1 MPTKNTTAND
11 SLVTKVYSVNEF
23 IQKVE
28 ELTKN
33 CKKERKEIF
42 YRGHAQYTYKNIAYI
57 FRDGNLLDY
66 EDKLFNDTVVENHA
80 EFIHDPTAL
89 EKLVKMQHFGMPT
102 RLMDISS
109 SPYVGLYFACN
120 AHADID
126 GEVVIFAVPEDDIEY
141 YNSDKVAI
149 LSNLCKLGPRKKINS
164 DELHHLI
171 QEERMNFP
179 ENNIEYDHL
188 STVLCVKTKK
198 NNDRII
204 KQEGAFCLF
213 GLSLYEAQK
222 KINQKWLLPQRILIA
237 KKAKKDILDELQKKG
252 FDWNTLFPDE
262 KRIYEKLGKYIDE
275 LDKYI
280 DKLNALPLPNQAQEE
295 DQDEDKKT
303 FKNIIQRLD
312 RLNLCLIIRSLC
324 IESIDKNCDER
335 LNILKDIKNHL
346 RNDDEKLLLLLDE
359 AIKDLENFKT
369 NANLSYYIEKI
380 ETYIRKLEDNPYIS
394 YSEDNKAVIDNLN
407 QCIAAIKPFITS
419 LSSKYSGELKKI
431 LDTISEKLGELQPNN
446 SSNSILQDLQNCSL
460 ALKETNKILHELFN
474 AFLKELPNPLAEELK
489 SIGELLKCYTCR
501 ELAGMEFD
509 QTAVALQTIGNQLIE
524 LSSEMKNTKEVFRHN
539 LKKIKQKYQSEIAFR

>member
-1 MPTKNTTAND
+1 MPTNNTTAND
-11 SLVTKVYSVNEF
+11 SLVTKIDSLNDF
-23 IQKVE
+23 IQTVE
-28 ELTKN
+28 ELTKD
-33 CKKERKEIF
+33 CKKARKEIF
-42 YRGHAQYTYKNIAYI
+42 YRGHAQYTYKNVASI

-80 EFIHDPTAL
+80 EFINDPTAL

-222 KINQKWLLPQRILIA
+222 KINQKWLLPQRILIDKEA
-237 KKAKKDILDELQKKG
+237 KKGILDELQKKDI
-252 FDWNTLFPDE
+252 DWNTLFPDE
-262 KRIYEKLGKYIDE
+262 KRIYETLGKYIGE
-275 LDKYI
+275 LIVISSKCSSTN
-280 DKLNALPLPNQAQEE
+280 KLNDVMLQ
-295 DQDEDKKT
+295 
-303 FKNIIQRLD
+303 
-312 RLNLCLIIRSLC
+312 LIDILKLVIMRSLC
-324 IESIDKNCDER
+324 IESIDTNCDER
-335 LNILKDIKNHL
+335 LNILKDIHL
-346 RNDDEKLLLLLDE
+346 RTDDEKLLPLQNDLLPLLDE

-380 ETYIRKLEDNPYIS
+380 ETYIRKLEENPYIS

-407 QCIAAIKPFITS
+407 QCIAAIDPFIAR

-501 ELAGMEFD
+501 ELAGMKFD
-509 QTAVALQTIGNQLIE
+509 QTAAALQTIGNQLIE

>member
-28 ELTKN
+28 ELTQN
-33 CKKERKEIF
+33 CKKERKKIF

-149 LSNLCKLGPRKKINS
+149 LSNLCKLGLRKKINS

-222 KINQKWLLPQRILIA
+222 KINQKWLLPQRILIDKES
-237 KKAKKDILDELQKKG
+237 KKAILAKLQKKG

-262 KRIYEKLGKYIDE
+262 KRIYETLGKYIGE
-275 LDKYI
+275 LIVISSKCSSTK
-280 DKLNALPLPNQAQEE
+280 KLNDIMLQ
-295 DQDEDKKT
+295 
-303 FKNIIQRLD
+303 
-312 RLNLCLIIRSLC
+312 LIDVLKLVIMRSLC
-324 IESIDKNCDER
+324 IESIDTNCDER
-335 LNILKDIKNHL
+335 LNILKDIHL
-346 RNDDEKLLLLLDE
+346 RTDDEKLLPLLDK
-359 AIKDLENFKT
+359 AIEELENFKT
-369 NANLSYYIEKI
+369 NANLSHYIEKI
-380 ETYIRKLEDNPYIS
+380 EAYIRKLEENPYIS

-407 QCIAAIKPFITS
+407 QCIAAIDPFIAR

-501 ELAGMEFD
+501 ELAGMKFD
-509 QTAVALQTIGNQLIE
+509 QTAAALQTIGNQLIE